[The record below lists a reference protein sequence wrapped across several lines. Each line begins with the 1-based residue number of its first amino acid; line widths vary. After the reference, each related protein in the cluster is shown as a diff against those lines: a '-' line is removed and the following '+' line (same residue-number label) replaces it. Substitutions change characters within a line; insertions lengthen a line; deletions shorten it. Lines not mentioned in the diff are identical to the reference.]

1 MIWAISYGPYDISR
15 LVNQKAFRNVNRNHN
30 GPSCCTW
37 KRIHFWIYF
46 TSHLPCFRFVVNNE
60 QFIIVSKKVLLQTGH
75 MILLTFHVLM
85 LLNWEMKDVTDF
97 CYQKVRSSQLK
108 KKCLLHSKRWLIMLS
123 MADAKRNSSSI
134 K

>member
-30 GPSCCTW
+30 GPSRCTW
-37 KRIHFWIYF
+37 QRIHLWIHF

-85 LLNWEMKDVTDF
+85 LLNWEMKDVTDS
-97 CYQKVRSSQLK
+97 CYQKVKSSQLK

-123 MADAKRNSSSI
+123 MADATPNSYSI